1 MSKIGTEAIIGQIFK
16 PIVTT
21 FDYYELRSFM
31 NNNTSVGV
39 NNAVIF
45 SIPASENGNDD
56 PNKTSIWATDESGML
71 CPLSFPAEL
80 MSDFMESLERYE
92 RNTNSQTI
100 WKVAWVNFTGE
111 SEVGTRPNI
120 NIKVNITY
128 RDGTVRQK
136 SPDSYVV
143 YTDANFVNKYEG
155 TKDWWKVENE
165 EGYYLQGIVNGDH
178 INDGDNETKGGEYN
192 ALKWIIKPI
201 EILSYR
207 CGIYGIPMYDESNHC
222 VEFNLTSE
230 IVGEFRNLQ
239 CDGFEIL
246 SESTIIR
253 TPNSYIT
260 VKLTNN
266 SYNNLT
272 PRFTCEFIPNDNVHY
287 NNSIVD
293 SAVHFPLNEIDGV
306 PVPYGYYI
314 YIGLQRPDVT
324 TDPDTDLSANN
335 TPLYPGYGAAGWHNI
350 GQDISV
356 YSSDYPAYNG
366 GANTVIL
373 DADFNDITCYVAI
386 PTTMGIYDGIGTPY
400 DISNPVYENITIKG
414 RKYNIYTYTI
424 EGEFTAVI
432 Y

>member
-136 SPDSYVV
+136 NPDSYVV

-253 TPNSYIT
+253 TPNSWVTI
-260 VKLTNN
+260 KLTNN

-293 SAVHFPLNEIDGV
+293 SAVHFPLNEIEGV
-306 PVPYGYYI
+306 PVPYGFYI
-314 YIGLQRPDVT
+314 YVGLQCPDST
-324 TDPDTDLSANN
+324 TDPDSDLADNN
-335 TPLYPGYGAAGWHNI
+335 QSLLGEMYSMGWRNI
-350 GQDISV
+350 GQDLTV
-356 YSSDYPAYNG
+356 YTKSNPAFNG
-366 GANTVIL
+366 GRTTICLN
-373 DADFNDITCYVAI
+373 ADFNDVTCYVAI
-386 PTTMGIYDGIGTPY
+386 PKSMNIYDGLGN
-400 DISNPVYENITIKG
+400 ISNWTLIQENITIKG
-414 RKYNIYTYTI
+414 HQYNILSTML
-424 EGEFTAVI
+424 EGEFGNSI